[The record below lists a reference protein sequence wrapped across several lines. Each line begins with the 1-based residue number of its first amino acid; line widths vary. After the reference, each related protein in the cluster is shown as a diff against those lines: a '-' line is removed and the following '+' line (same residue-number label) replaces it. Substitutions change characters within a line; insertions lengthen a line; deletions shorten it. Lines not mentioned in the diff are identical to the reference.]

1 MTGLTIG
8 TVARRA
14 GVGVETIRFYER
26 EGLLPEPPRTG
37 AGYRKY
43 PEEAIERLRFIRRAK
58 ELGFSLPEVE
68 ELMELRLAP
77 GSDRSTVKE
86 MAGRRLA
93 DMRSRIADLLSM
105 EKALARLTAACDGEG
120 SVEGCPIIAA
130 LSGAAPADA
139 PRPRRVSLE
148 SGGTRVA

>member
-43 PEEAIERLRFIRRAK
+43 PEETIERLRFIRRAK
-58 ELGFSLPEVE
+58 ELGFSLAETE
-68 ELMELRLAP
+68 ELIELRLAA
-77 GSDRSTVKE
+77 GADRSTVKE
-86 MAGRRLA
+86 VAERRLA
-93 DMRSRIADLLSM
+93 DIRSRIGSLLSM
-105 EKALARLTAACDGEG
+105 EKALARLTEACDGEG
-120 SVEGCPIIAA
+120 SVEGCSIIAA
-130 LSGAAPADA
+130 LSGAPPAGA
-139 PRPRRVSLE
+139 RRPRRVRSE